1 MIVLDASVLIAHLD
15 ATDVHHRHADELL
28 ESFAPEP
35 LGASP
40 ITLAEVLVG
49 PARAG
54 QLDRAASAI
63 ALLDVARIDLADD
76 APLRLAMLR
85 ASTGLKLPDCCVLLA
100 AERSGGVLSTFDD
113 RLATAAAA
121 GGYVVVR
128 DEPSTGHEPRR

>member
-15 ATDVHHRHADELL
+15 AADAHHARADELL
-28 ESFAPEP
+28 DSFAPEP

-40 ITLAEVLVG
+40 ITLAEVMVG

-54 QLDRAASAI
+54 KLDRAAATLR
-63 ALLDVARIDLADD
+63 LLDVGGVDLEAD
-76 APLRLAMLR
+76 APVRLAMLR

-113 RLATAAAA
+113 RLSAAAEA
-121 GGYVVVR
+121 YGYIVVGRDLPGGR
-128 DEPSTGHEPRR
+128 GPDL